1 MKLEVYA
8 TRVGRASAV
17 ALLAAGLCIALSGC
31 GLIGAQPWERDLMA
45 RREMQLN
52 THPLITSADEHIYFS
67 KEGSSGGR
75 TFDGGGC
82 GCN

>member
-1 MKLEVYA
+1 MKDDTSKA
-8 TRVGRASAV
+8 KAPRIARV
-17 ALLAAGLCIALSGC
+17 LLAGSLMAASGGC
-31 GLIGAQPWERDLMA
+31 VHLGAAAWDRDLMA
-45 RREMQLN
+45 KQAMELN
-52 THPLITSADEHIYFS
+52 THPNITAAEEHIYFS

>member
-1 MKLEVYA
+1 MRNKPL
-8 TRVGRASAV
+8 RRIGLR
-17 ALLAAGLCIALSGC
+17 LLAAGAVLAVCAATSAC
-31 GLIGAQPWERDLMA
+31 SAFRVAPWDRDLMA
-45 RREMQLN
+45 KRDMQLN
-52 THPLITSADEHIYFS
+52 AYPNVTAEHEHIYFS

>member
-1 MKLEVYA
+1 MKNRHAPAPPTGAV
-8 TRVGRASAV
+8 SA
-17 ALLAAGLCIALSGC
+17 LAALCAAALMLSGC
-31 GLIGAQPWERDLMA
+31 AAAWDRDLLA
-45 RREMQLN
+45 KREMQLN
-52 THPLITSADEHIYFS
+52 THPTITAAEEHIYFS

>member
-1 MKLEVYA
+1 MKSNPRPSLRRGA
-8 TRVGRASAV
+8 LH
-17 ALLAAGLCIALSGC
+17 ALLFACGASLMLSGC
-31 GLIGAQPWERDLMA
+31 AAAWDRDLLA
-45 RREMQLN
+45 KREMQLN
-52 THPLITSADEHIYFS
+52 THPNITAAEEHIYFS